1 MNRTKGFFSK
11 YGNAYFF
18 LGFWLI
24 LFVFF
29 TLLPIGIAVVI
40 SFTNFDMVQ
49 APRFVGVANYIRM
62 FLDDDIF
69 VKAFSNTML
78 FALITGPVG
87 YILSFVVA
95 WFINDMG
102 RMTRTMLTFL
112 FYSPSL
118 IGSAYLMWMYLFSND
133 SYGILNSF
141 LINWGFIHAP
151 IQWLNDPNYN
161 FYVVIVVVL
170 WMGMGTGFLSFVA
183 GFKQLNRSYF
193 EAAAIDGLRN
203 RWQELWYITLPQM
216 RPQLL
221 IGAVLTISGSFAI
234 GVQPA
239 ALTGMPSTDYST
251 HTLVLHIQDYGN
263 TRLEMGYAS
272 AVAVVLFVIMVVS
285 WVVINKAI
293 SSVAPDEG

>member
-151 IQWLNDPNYN
+151 IQWLN
-161 FYVVIVVVL
+161 
-170 WMGMGTGFLSFVA
+170 MGM
-183 GFKQLNRSYF
+183 R
-193 EAAAIDGLRN
+193 
-203 RWQELWYITLPQM
+203 
-216 RPQLL
+216 
-221 IGAVLTISGSFAI
+221 
-234 GVQPA
+234 
-239 ALTGMPSTDYST
+239 
-251 HTLVLHIQDYGN
+251 
-263 TRLEMGYAS
+263 
-272 AVAVVLFVIMVVS
+272 
-285 WVVINKAI
+285 
-293 SSVAPDEG
+293 

>member
-1 MNRTKGFFSK
+1 MNKLRNFIHT

-18 LGFWLI
+18 IGFWLI

-29 TLLPIGIAVVI
+29 TLIPILMAVVI

-49 APRFVGVANYIRM
+49 APRFIGFSNYMRM

-78 FALITGPVG
+78 FAIITGPVG

-102 RMTRTMLTFL
+102 RLLKNILTFL

-193 EAAAIDGLRN
+193 EAAAIDGIRN
-203 RWQELWYITLPQM
+203 RWQEFIYVTIPTM
-216 RPQLL
+216 GPQLL
-221 IGAVLTISGSFAI
+221 FGAVMQISASFSAGRI
-234 GVQPA
+234 CIELAGN
-239 ALTGMPSTDYST
+239 PSTDYSASTLIT
-251 HTLVLHIQDYGN
+251 HIIDYG
-263 TRLEMGYAS
+263 TQRYEMGYAS
-272 AVAVVLFVIMVVS
+272 AIATVLFAAMLLCNQLIRR
-285 WVVINKAI
+285 ILRGYTQA
-293 SSVAPDEG
+293 

>member
-1 MNRTKGFFSK
+1 M
-11 YGNAYFF
+11 
-18 LGFWLI
+18 
-24 LFVFF
+24 FF

-221 IGAVLTISGSFAI
+221 IGAVLSISGSFAI

>member
-1 MNRTKGFFSK
+1 MNRKKGFFSK

-118 IGSAYLMWMYLFSND
+118 IGSAYLM
-133 SYGILNSF
+133 
-141 LINWGFIHAP
+141 
-151 IQWLNDPNYN
+151 
-161 FYVVIVVVL
+161 
-170 WMGMGTGFLSFVA
+170 
-183 GFKQLNRSYF
+183 
-193 EAAAIDGLRN
+193 
-203 RWQELWYITLPQM
+203 
-216 RPQLL
+216 
-221 IGAVLTISGSFAI
+221 
-234 GVQPA
+234 
-239 ALTGMPSTDYST
+239 
-251 HTLVLHIQDYGN
+251 
-263 TRLEMGYAS
+263 
-272 AVAVVLFVIMVVS
+272 
-285 WVVINKAI
+285 
-293 SSVAPDEG
+293 

>member
-193 EAAAIDGLRN
+193 
-203 RWQELWYITLPQM
+203 
-216 RPQLL
+216 
-221 IGAVLTISGSFAI
+221 
-234 GVQPA
+234 
-239 ALTGMPSTDYST
+239 
-251 HTLVLHIQDYGN
+251 
-263 TRLEMGYAS
+263 
-272 AVAVVLFVIMVVS
+272 
-285 WVVINKAI
+285 
-293 SSVAPDEG
+293 

>member
-141 LINWGFIHAP
+141 LCRITFIDKPCLITGFINS
-151 IQWLNDPNYN
+151 IY
-161 FYVVIVVVL
+161 Y
-170 WMGMGTGFLSFVA
+170 
-183 GFKQLNRSYF
+183 QLICC
-193 EAAAIDGLRN
+193 AC
-203 RWQELWYITLPQM
+203 
-216 RPQLL
+216 
-221 IGAVLTISGSFAI
+221 
-234 GVQPA
+234 
-239 ALTGMPSTDYST
+239 
-251 HTLVLHIQDYGN
+251 
-263 TRLEMGYAS
+263 
-272 AVAVVLFVIMVVS
+272 
-285 WVVINKAI
+285 
-293 SSVAPDEG
+293 